1 MPKNFPTAT
10 SIRLIYLFWSFTCL
24 LIGTAYSTFLYSIMT
39 IPSGNPTINT
49 VEQLARAQFDGV
61 IKVAGLE
68 DSSYYQ
74 DFKVSIII

>member
-1 MPKNFPTAT
+1 
-10 SIRLIYLFWSFTCL
+10 
-24 LIGTAYSTFLYSIMT
+24 MT

-49 VEQLARAQFDGV
+49 VEQLARAQSDGV